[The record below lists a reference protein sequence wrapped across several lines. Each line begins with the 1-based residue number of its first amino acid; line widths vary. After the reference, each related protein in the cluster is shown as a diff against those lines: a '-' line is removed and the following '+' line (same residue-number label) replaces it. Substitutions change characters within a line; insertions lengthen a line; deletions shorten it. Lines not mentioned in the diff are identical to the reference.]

1 LNKRVKHIIHLPA
14 LALALLLLFAFGA
27 KEMHHFMAH
36 AHEDVKICDAIENEK
51 HWHDEEYS
59 HADCDLCD
67 FTFSIFDFSLPS
79 FFLSPKNILE
89 EKTDCFSLNPHHSH
103 AFFYTKGRAP
113 PTFFLS

>member
-1 LNKRVKHIIHLPA
+1 LNKQGKHIIHFPA

-27 KEMHHFMAH
+27 KEVHHFWAH
-36 AHEDVKICDAIENEK
+36 AHVEVKICDANENEK

-59 HADCDLCD
+59 HADCNLCD

-79 FFLSPKNILE
+79 FSLNHKDILE
-89 EKTDCFSLNPHHSH
+89 EKTDFFFIKSHYSH

-113 PTFFLS
+113 PTFLLS

>member
-1 LNKRVKHIIHLPA
+1 LNKQGKHIIHFPA

-27 KEMHHFMAH
+27 KEAHHFLAH
-36 AHEDVKICDAIENEK
+36 AHVEVKICDATENEK

-59 HADCDLCD
+59 HDNCSLCD

-79 FFLSPKNILE
+79 FFLNHKDILE
-89 EKTDCFSLNPHHSH
+89 EKIDFFSIKSHHSL

-113 PTFFLS
+113 PTSFLS